1 MFANLFSGNF
11 TVPQM
16 AMFTIAV
23 ILIFLSLVIA
33 LNCYIEC
40 CSRHTND
47 LQKCG
52 DNQQFFGKGDY
63 LEYYDEICILFYRHS
78 QMEIKQIEKDW
89 ELKQQKEAL
98 KKPTRYTKLLQER
111 SRTNCGK
118 LLLLKDNL
126 EPLKINHNVEIKDE
140 VIVMEKMVNKRKTWT
155 GIDDGSKFEP
165 VQMPTVG
172 VTQGIQTT

>member
-1 MFANLFSGNF
+1 
-11 TVPQM
+11 
-16 AMFTIAV
+16 
-23 ILIFLSLVIA
+23 
-33 LNCYIEC
+33 
-40 CSRHTND
+40 
-47 LQKCG
+47 
-52 DNQQFFGKGDY
+52 
-63 LEYYDEICILFYRHS
+63 
-78 QMEIKQIEKDW
+78 MEIKQIEKDW